1 MTESEV
7 WKDIVGY
14 DGLYKVS
21 NKGNVYS
28 VIRKDSRGVKHGGI
42 ILKPR
47 YSGNGYLQV
56 DLRNNGKRKTKYI
69 HRLVTEAF
77 IPNPES
83 LPQINHIDEVKD
95 NNNVEN
101 LEWCD
106 SMYNNNYGTRLERL
120 SKKLR
125 ATNIKTGEVVTF
137 NSRIE
142 AGRKGYNT
150 SAISKACRG
159 TYKARTG
166 KLVGGD
172 GRTYKGYRWEYYKEE
187 K

>member
-7 WKDIVGY
+7 WKDVVGY
-14 DGLYKVS
+14 EGVYKVS
-21 NKGNVYS
+21 NKGNVRS
-28 VIRKDSRGVKHGGI
+28 LDRGHRRRGRVLKQGYNTGGY
-42 ILKPR
+42 P
-47 YSGNGYLQV
+47 QV
-56 DLRNNGKRKTKYI
+56 SLSKNGKSKTRTV
-69 HRLVTEAF
+69 HRLVAEAF
-77 IPNPES
+77 IPNPDG
-83 LPQINHIDEVKD
+83 LPQVNHRDEDKN

-159 TYKARTG
+159 TYKACTG